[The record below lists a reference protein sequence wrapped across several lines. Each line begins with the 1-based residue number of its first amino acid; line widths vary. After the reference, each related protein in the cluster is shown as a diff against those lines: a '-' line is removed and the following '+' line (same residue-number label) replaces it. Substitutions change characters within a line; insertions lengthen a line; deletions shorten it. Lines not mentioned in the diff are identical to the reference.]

1 MAKVQKKNLRL
12 SNLFDEFERKMF
24 LLKLNYEKYF
34 SGIERIEPLKERED
48 TRRFLR
54 DLMQEPMTNTMQ
66 KVDPREF
73 RSNHV
78 LGGHPVRSTIDDDKI
93 HGLCSNFPVEHT
105 KSKKENNVN
114 DHGLHV
120 QGK

>member
-1 MAKVQKKNLRL
+1 MAKIQKKNMRIH
-12 SNLFDEFERKMF
+12 NLLEEFERRMF

-66 KVDPREF
+66 KHKFTSLRARYNSLDLYITRNMVMIER
-73 RSNHV
+73 
-78 LGGHPVRSTIDDDKI
+78 GTHPKM
-93 HGLCSNFPVEHT
+93 
-105 KSKKENNVN
+105 K
-114 DHGLHV
+114 
-120 QGK
+120 